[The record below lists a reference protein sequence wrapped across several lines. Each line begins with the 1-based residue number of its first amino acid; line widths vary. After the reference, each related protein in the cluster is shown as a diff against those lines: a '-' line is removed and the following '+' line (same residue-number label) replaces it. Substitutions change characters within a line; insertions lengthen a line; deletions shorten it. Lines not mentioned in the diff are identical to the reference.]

1 MSLIKKT
8 FFIFILS
15 IISSNLLANNS
26 KVVFIDMDKLLNNS
40 IVGKSVNKTI
50 GSIIEKNKLEKENL
64 EKDIKADDEKISSQK
79 NILNDE
85 EIKKMVDDLNIKI
98 KNYQKIVS
106 EQKKNVQKIKV
117 DSSAIILENLK
128 PILSEYS
135 DKNSISMVLQKK
147 DVIIGKNDL
156 NITEDIIK
164 ILDNRLKKID
174 IE

>member
-85 EIKKMVDDLNIKI
+85 EIKKMVDDKNIKI

-106 EQKKNVQKIKV
+106 EHKKNVQKIKV